1 MDNLTIKQFNH
12 LKYRTRYLKTN
23 LLFLLVIPFFF
34 TACTENYT
42 PKPRGYFRITF
53 PEREYKNFESNAP
66 YKFETPVYSV
76 ILPDSSS
83 LAEAWWYN
91 INFPKMKGTIH
102 LSYKNLTG
110 NLNEYVEESRSLVY
124 KHTIKAD
131 AINEQAFIKPDENI
145 YGVLYEIKGN
155 AASPYQFFVTDS
167 SKHFLRGALY
177 FNVYPN
183 KDSLAP
189 VFKFIKKDIIH
200 LMESVE
206 WKN

>member
-1 MDNLTIKQFNH
+1 MLNSYKAKIPVIF
-12 LKYRTRYLKTN
+12 
-23 LLFLLVIPFFF
+23 FLIVVFFQMG
-34 TACTENYT
+34 CSESYT

-53 PEREYKNFESNAP
+53 PKKTYKNFESKAP
-66 YKFETPVYSV
+66 YTFEIPNYSF
-76 ILPDSSS
+76 ILKDTSDMSAS
-83 LAEAWWYN
+83 WWYN
-91 INFPKMKGTIH
+91 LVFPEMKGTIH
-102 LSYKNLTG
+102 ISYKEING
-110 NLNEYVEESRSLVY
+110 NLNKYIEDSRSLVY

-131 AINEQAFIKPDENI
+131 AINEQTFINQDRDI

-167 SKHFLRGALY
+167 TTHFLRGALY

-206 WKN
+206 WKD

>member
-1 MDNLTIKQFNH
+1 MINKIKN
-12 LKYRTRYLKTN
+12 KTT
-23 LLFLLVIPFFF
+23 LFFF
-34 TACTENYT
+34 LILVFFLTGCSENYT

-53 PEREYKNFESNAP
+53 PEKSYKKFESNAP
-66 YKFETPVYSV
+66 YQFEIPEYSV
-76 ILPDSSS
+76 MLKYSSDKD
-83 LAEAWWYN
+83 ETWWYN
-91 INFPKMKGTIH
+91 LVFPEMKGTVHI
-102 LSYKNLTG
+102 SYRNIKG
-110 NLNEYVEESRSLVY
+110 NLNEYIEDSRSLVY

-131 AINEQAFIKPDENI
+131 AINEQTFINGDKKI

-167 SKHFLRGALY
+167 TKHFLRGALY

-189 VFKFIKKDIIH
+189 VFNFVKKDIIH

>member
-1 MDNLTIKQFNH
+1 MTNNIKN
-12 LKYRTRYLKTN
+12 KTT
-23 LLFLLVIPFFF
+23 LFLFLILNFFL
-34 TACTENYT
+34 AGCSENYT

-53 PEREYKNFESNAP
+53 PEKNYKSFESDAP
-66 YKFETPVYSV
+66 YKFEIPEYSKM
-76 ILPDSSS
+76 LKYSTDKD
-83 LAEAWWYN
+83 EAWWYN
-91 INFPKMKGTIH
+91 LVFPEMKGTVHI
-102 LSYKNLTG
+102 SYRNIKG
-110 NLNEYVEESRSLVY
+110 DLNKYIEDSRSLVY

-131 AINEQAFIKPDENI
+131 AINEQTFINRDKKI

-167 SKHFLRGALY
+167 TKHFLRGALY

-189 VFKFIKKDIIH
+189 VFNFVKKDIIY

-206 WKN
+206 WKD

>member
-1 MDNLTIKQFNH
+1 MTKSKYMILQSLKIKP
-12 LKYRTRYLKTN
+12 K
-23 LLFLLVIPFFF
+23 LLFFLIFAFFL
-34 TACTENYT
+34 TGCSENYT

-53 PEREYKNFESNAP
+53 PEKSYKNFESNAP
-66 YKFETPVYSV
+66 YMFEIPGYSV
-76 ILPDSSS
+76 ILEDSSDM
-83 LAEAWWYN
+83 AEPWWYN
-91 INFPKMKGTIH
+91 LVFPEMKGTIH
-102 LSYKNLTG
+102 ISYKNIKD
-110 NLNEYVEESRSLVY
+110 NLNKYIEDSRSLVY

-131 AINEQAFIKPDENI
+131 AINEQTFVNQDKHIF
-145 YGVLYEIKGN
+145 GVLYEIKGN
-155 AASPYQFFVTDS
+155 AASPYQFFITDS
-167 SKHFLRGALY
+167 TKHFLRGALY